1 MCVTVCRG
9 PSEDATRRAIPA
21 LSPSR
26 RPAVEPARGSAAAG
40 RLGEGCTGGDRGFK
54 GSETTLYGT
63 TTADACHYTL
73 RNSEGDPYGDC
84 NGYLSWHLE
93 HGQTKSP
100 FYSKNHS
107 ADNVWLKTP
116 RSRAAGLS
124 LAPGTPALPSAPT
137 APGARGPGYGSG
149 RRAMVRAQEQPAT
162 THGDPRGIALW
173 GPQRRRWASCRSH
186 DDLAQTGQLQG
197 QARSG
202 EDTSRLGTRGRTC
215 RADSSKPAPAPRTCT
230 ASHRQGAEAAAH
242 ATLCLQF
249 PDVEIFG
256 FQKRPRREEDMSAS
270 QVQTMKVGRGAEGF
284 RSSVNAEAD
293 LKF

>member
-1 MCVTVCRG
+1 MAT
-9 PSEDATRRAIPA
+9 EDLKAAKRLCMAPRRRTPVITP
-21 LSPSR
+21 L
-26 RPAVEPARGSAAAG
+26 
-40 RLGEGCTGGDRGFK
+40 C
-54 GSETTLYGT
+54 
-63 TTADACHYTL
+63 
-73 RNSEGDPYGDC
+73 NSEGDPYGDC

-162 THGDPRGIALW
+162 THGDPRGIAASW

-186 DDLAQTGQLQG
+186 DDLAQTGRLQG

-202 EDTSRLGTRGRTC
+202 EDTS
-215 RADSSKPAPAPRTCT
+215 
-230 ASHRQGAEAAAH
+230 
-242 ATLCLQF
+242 
-249 PDVEIFG
+249 
-256 FQKRPRREEDMSAS
+256 
-270 QVQTMKVGRGAEGF
+270 
-284 RSSVNAEAD
+284 
-293 LKF
+293 